1 MKHDLH
7 GYDAEPMILEH
18 EREEHLPSA
27 LDAARQTAHEVAERL
42 HAMQHEPAV
51 TSSAVVTLGHEV
63 ATLRDEMTSLAADA
77 RLAPELERQLAE
89 LAAQCTDLP
98 SLRAAVTRL
107 EQDLETRLQA
117 PAPRLERV
125 VCELQADVAR
135 TADIAGRALGE
146 VRALSAAAAALEA
159 RLGAFEQRL
168 TAAIDERRRS
178 PLAALRDALMA
189 TADGV
194 RTRFF
199 DVVFG

>member
-1 MKHDLH
+1 
-7 GYDAEPMILEH
+7 
-18 EREEHLPSA
+18 
-27 LDAARQTAHEVAERL
+27 
-42 HAMQHEPAV
+42 MQHEPAA

-63 ATLRDEMTSLAADA
+63 ATLRDEMTSLAADVVLLAADA